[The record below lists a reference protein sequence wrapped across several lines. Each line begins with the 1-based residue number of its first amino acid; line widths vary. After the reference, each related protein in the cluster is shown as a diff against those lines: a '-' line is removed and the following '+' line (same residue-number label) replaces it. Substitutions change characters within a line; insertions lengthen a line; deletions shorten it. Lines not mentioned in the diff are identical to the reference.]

1 MNSLNTTALLLTLLT
16 IALSV
21 HPGKYSQ
28 NTQTLLSYPITFF

>member
-1 MNSLNTTALLLTLLT
+1 MNTFNTAALLLTLLT

-28 NTQTLLSYPITFF
+28 NALTLLS